1 MPEGYSD
8 LTITGSTSFSTDGSG
23 KHYVDANGVSTALG
37 TIRFTQAGTYTYVV
51 KETQSS
57 DGYTRDTA
65 RYTITVTVTLDA
77 ATGQLNAAVQIN
89 GQNAAL
95 DDPTTFRVNMPA
107 PPTNGGGGGTP
118 SGGGGG
124 RRSRPETSNNTP
136 TTPGEVLGATRDAAE
151 DAGRGVL
158 GAVRNPQGQVLGAVR
173 TGDSSA
179 MVTWAVILMLAA
191 SGIVGWF
198 NVYRRRK
205 RNI

>member
-1 MPEGYSD
+1 M
-8 LTITGSTSFSTDGSG
+8 
-23 KHYVDANGVSTALG
+23 
-37 TIRFTQAGTYTYVV
+37 
-51 KETQSS
+51 
-57 DGYTRDTA
+57 
-65 RYTITVTVTLDA
+65 TVTLDA
-77 ATGQLNAAVQIN
+77 ATGQLNAAIQIN

-95 DDPTTFRVNMPA
+95 DDPTTFRVDMPA
-107 PPTNGGGGGTP
+107 NPPTNGGGGGPT
-118 SGGGGG
+118 SGGGG
-124 RRSRPETSNNTP
+124 RRSRPETSNNPPTTP

-198 NVYRRRK
+198 NMYQRRK